1 MDLSMDSCENIVEHL
16 LNRDL
21 AVLYTRGEIASQ
33 MCCVCNKD
41 YIGPDLEKASFE
53 SLDDNDTFAMLVHDT
68 QVRKGGPDAVCIY
81 TRYDD
86 DNSVAK
92 VMLLCKS
99 TKSKVPRL
107 GAMMLYA
114 VCYALRDAGVR
125 TIKLNVSR
133 DPAALRLYQG
143 VGFVAQPP
151 LNNVMI
157 LDTSAIIPYGTG
169 PHGEATQPR
178 TQGGAGVG
186 VGNRGARGKR
196 SSCSF

>member
-1 MDLSMDSCENIVEHL
+1 MDSYQNIVEHL

-53 SLDDNDTFAMLVHDT
+53 SLEDNDTFAMLVHDTHVHNT

-86 DNSVAK
+86 NNSVAR

-133 DPAALRLYQG
+133 DPVALSLYKS
-143 VGFVAQPP
+143 VGFIAQPP

-157 LDTSAIIPYGTG
+157 LDTSDIMPYGIG
-169 PHGEATQPR
+169 TQPG
-178 TQGGAGVG
+178 TAATVATVGGRSSGSRV
-186 VGNRGARGKR
+186 KR